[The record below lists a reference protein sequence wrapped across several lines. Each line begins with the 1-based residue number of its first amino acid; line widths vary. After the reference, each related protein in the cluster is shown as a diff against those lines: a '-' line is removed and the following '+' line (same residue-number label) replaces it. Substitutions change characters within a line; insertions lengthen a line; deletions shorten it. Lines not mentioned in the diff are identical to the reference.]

1 MEWRVNTVTL
11 SYKCITISYSNI
23 TTSILYMYI
32 HRLRHFISKQ
42 TTALT
47 FVAQCL
53 VPTMTLGSEVTTSV
67 WHYPRGSLRLLSKQE
82 YLRRRLPIAVLFIQ
96 LLDNTN
102 AITADHLLMP
112 SWEVY
117 FRLCHTHV
125 GSSHTGWRLGQARHS
140 FAGEK
145 NNSFAE
151 LSARE
156 RRLHL
161 RNSHTHMSH
170 PWGML
175 NPHIHI
181 SN

>member
-11 SYKCITISYSNI
+11 SYKCNTISYSNI

-67 WHYPRGSLRLLSKQE
+67 WHYPRGSLRLLSEQE

-117 FRLCHTHV
+117 FRLCHTCAEASAHRLALRR
-125 GSSHTGWRLGQARHS
+125 GSPLLHRRKPKAPLPKRQPGDEDSASKTHTLIWVTLGWC
-140 FAGEK
+140 
-145 NNSFAE
+145 
-151 LSARE
+151 
-156 RRLHL
+156 
-161 RNSHTHMSH
+161 
-170 PWGML
+170 
-175 NPHIHI
+175 
-181 SN
+181 